1 MRSFDLKMSNIS
13 NVIQEKIK
21 DLEQTHAIRI
31 LFACESGSRAWGFPS
46 TDSDYD
52 VRFIY
57 AHQKEWYLSIHE
69 KRDVV
74 DLPVNKEFDING
86 WDLRKTLR
94 LLSKHNAVLF
104 EWIQSPIIYRVNIDF
119 LKGFNEAAST
129 CFSPIA
135 SLHHYLS
142 IAKKY
147 YDECVNTEPIKLKR
161 YFYCLRSTL
170 AGMWI
175 VSHQTIPP
183 MELNKL
189 LPIMEKK
196 QPLVKKIHE
205 LVQLKAARDESYYH
219 PRDADLEEFLKEGIT
234 LCEKEA
240 AALPSS
246 SSDDET
252 LNAFFRKMI
261 EKSDGY

>member
-1 MRSFDLKMSNIS
+1 MRGFDLKMSTIS

-21 DLEQTHAIRI
+21 ELEKSHAIRI

-74 DLPVNKEFDING
+74 DLPVNKELDING
-86 WDLRKTLR
+86 WDLRKALR

-104 EWIQSPIIYRVNIDF
+104 EWMQSPIIYRVNTDF

-147 YDECVNTEPIKLKR
+147 YDECVSRDAIKLKR
-161 YFYCLRSTL
+161 YFYCLRATL

-175 VSHQTIPP
+175 MSRQAIPP
-183 MELNKL
+183 MELNQL
-189 LPIMEKK
+189 LAVMGER
-196 QPLVKKIHE
+196 QTLVKKIQA
-205 LVQLKAARDESYYH
+205 LVQLKAAQDESYFH
-219 PRDADLEEFLKEGIT
+219 PRDAELEEFLKEGIT
-234 LCEKEA
+234 LCENGA
-240 AALPSS
+240 SSLPSS
-246 SSDDET
+246 SSDEET

-261 EKSDGY
+261 EK